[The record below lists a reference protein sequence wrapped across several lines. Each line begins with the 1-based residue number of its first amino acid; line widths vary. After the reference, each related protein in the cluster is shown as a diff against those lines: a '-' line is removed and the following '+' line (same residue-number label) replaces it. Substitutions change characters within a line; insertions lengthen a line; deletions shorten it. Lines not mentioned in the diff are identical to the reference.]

1 MTAKLSSRALSLW
14 RGEGPHGGNIVNFVI
29 GSLLATWQVL
39 LDASIFIIFGFVIA
53 ALIRAFLS
61 SEQIVKYMGENN
73 FRSVFLAAM
82 FGVPLP
88 LCSCG
93 VVPTAMALRKQGAS
107 KAATVSFLIST
118 PESSIDSIALT
129 YALIDP
135 LMTVFRPIA
144 AFITGFIA
152 GIAEIFFGK
161 KEVEKVEAEIPCPHC
176 DVHEPRVTSHESRI
190 TKHIHSFPERIRSGM
205 RFAFIELFTD
215 ISRWFL
221 IGMLIAGV
229 ITFAVP
235 TSFIE
240 NYLGSGWSSM
250 LIMLAVG
257 LPLYVCATASTPI
270 AAALIVKGMSP
281 GAALVFLLTGPATN
295 AASFTVLTKMLGLR
309 TAIIY
314 ILSIAVCAVLLG
326 MTLNEIYAMFDIN
339 IMVSAGHAHEM
350 IPVWLKWA
358 TAVPL
363 TLAMIVAAIKKRD

>member
-1 MTAKLSSRALSLW
+1 MDFIT
-14 RGEGPHGGNIVNFVI
+14 

-39 LDASIFIIFGFVIA
+39 LDAGIFIIFGFVIA

-61 SEQIVKYMGENN
+61 SEQIVKYMGGNN
-73 FRSVFLAAM
+73 LRSVFLAAM

-161 KEVEKVEAEIPCPHC
+161 KDTVKESKAEHC
-176 DVHEPRVTSHESRI
+176 AHCEEEHTASH
-190 TKHIHSFPERIRSGM
+190 KHTLGERMRFGL

-229 ITFAVP
+229 ITYAVP

-363 TLAMIVAAIKKRD
+363 TLAMIWAAIKKKD

>member
-1 MTAKLSSRALSLW
+1 MSYIT
-14 RGEGPHGGNIVNFVI
+14 
-29 GSLLATWQVL
+29 GSLYATWQVL
-39 LDASIFIIFGFVIA
+39 LDASIFILFGFLIA

-61 SEQIVKYMGENN
+61 SEQIVKYMGGNN
-73 FRSVFLAAM
+73 FRSVFLAAL

-107 KAATVSFLIST
+107 KAATLSFLITT

-135 LMTVFRPIA
+135 LMTIFRPIA

-161 KEVEKVEAEIPCPHC
+161 KETVKDAKVEHC
-176 DVHEPRVTSHESRI
+176 VHCEEEHTASH
-190 TKHIHSFPERIRSGM
+190 KHTLFERLHSGLK
-205 RFAFIELFTD
+205 FAFVELFTD

-240 NYLGSGWSSM
+240 SYLGSGWSSM

-270 AAALIVKGMSP
+270 AAALILKGMSP

-314 ILSIAVCAVLLG
+314 IISIAVCAVLLG
-326 MTLNEIYAMFDIN
+326 MALNQIYAILNIN
-339 IMVSAGHAHEM
+339 IQVSVGHAHEM

-363 TLAMIVAAIKKRD
+363 TAAMIFAAIVKKD

>member
-1 MTAKLSSRALSLW
+1 M
-14 RGEGPHGGNIVNFVI
+14 NYIV
-29 GSLLATWQVL
+29 GSLAAAWQVL

-61 SEQIVKYMGENN
+61 SEQIVKYMGGNN
-73 FRSVFLAAM
+73 FRSVFLAAV

-118 PESSIDSIALT
+118 PESSIDSIAIT

-144 AFITGFIA
+144 AFLTGFVA
-152 GIAEIFFGK
+152 GLAEIFLGK
-161 KEVEKVEAEIPCPHC
+161 KEIEKVEADIPCPHC
-176 DVHEPRVTSHESRI
+176 IEGRETRDEGRKDESSLVHHPSSLVDHR
-190 TKHIHSFPERIRSGM
+190 HSLYERLGSGM
-205 RFAFIELFTD
+205 RFAFVELFTD
-215 ISRWFL
+215 ISRWFIL
-221 IGMLIAGV
+221 GMLIAGV
-229 ITFAVP
+229 ITYAVP

-240 NYLGSGWSSM
+240 NYMSGGLTSM
-250 LIMLAVG
+250 LIMLAIG

-270 AAALIVKGMSP
+270 AAALLLKGMSP

-295 AASFTVLTKMLGLR
+295 AASFTVLIKMLGLR

-314 ILSIAVCAVLLG
+314 LVSIAICAILLG
-326 MTLNEIYAMFDIN
+326 LCLNEIYTLLNIDIK
-339 IMVSAGHAHEM
+339 VSLGHAHEM
-350 IPVWLKWA
+350 IPLWLKWA

-363 TLAMIVAAIKKRD
+363 TLAMLWAAIRKRN

>member
-1 MTAKLSSRALSLW
+1 MANILDTALQFMS
-14 RGEGPHGGNIVNFVI
+14 
-29 GSLLATWQVL
+29 GSLAAAWQVL
-39 LDASIFIIFGFVIA
+39 LDASIFILFGFVIA

-61 SEQIVKYMGENN
+61 SEQIVRYMGGNN
-73 FRSVFLAAM
+73 FRSVLLAAL

-107 KAATVSFLIST
+107 KAATVSFLITT
-118 PESSIDSIALT
+118 PESSIDSIAIT

-135 LMTVFRPIA
+135 IMTVFRPIA
-144 AFITGFIA
+144 AFITGFVA

-161 KEVEKVEAEIPCPHC
+161 KETEKVTAEIPCPHC
-176 DVHEPRVTSHESRI
+176 APSPHPSPSRGEGEGGGEH
-190 TKHIHSFPERIRSGM
+190 THSLADRLSSGL
-205 RFAFIELFTD
+205 RFAFVELFTD

-221 IGMLIAGV
+221 IGMLIAGI

-235 TSFIE
+235 ASFIE
-240 NYLGSGWSSM
+240 QHLGSGWASM

-270 AAALIVKGMSP
+270 AAALILKGMSP

-295 AASFTVLTKMLGLR
+295 AASFTVLIKMLGLR

-314 ILSIAVCAVLLG
+314 ILSIAVCAVILG
-326 MTLNEIYAMFDIN
+326 MLLNQIYFMLGIDIR
-339 IMVSAGHAHEM
+339 VAVGHAHEM

-363 TLAMIVAAIKKRD
+363 TAAMVWAAVRKKN

>member
-1 MTAKLSSRALSLW
+1 MVDFIT
-14 RGEGPHGGNIVNFVI
+14 
-29 GSLLATWQVL
+29 GSLLAAWQVL
-39 LDASIFIIFGFVIA
+39 LDASVFIIFGFVIA

-61 SEQIVKYMGENN
+61 SEQIVKYMGGNDL
-73 FRSVFLAAM
+73 RSVFLAAL

-107 KAATVSFLIST
+107 KAATVSFLITT
-118 PESSIDSIALT
+118 PESSIDSIAIT

-144 AFITGFIA
+144 AFVTGFVA
-152 GIAEIFFGK
+152 GIAEVFLGK
-161 KEVEKVEAEIPCPHC
+161 KETFKEGKTEHC
-176 DVHEPRVTSHESRI
+176 AHCEEEHTASHRH
-190 TKHIHSFPERIRSGM
+190 TLKERLFSGVN
-205 RFAFIELFTD
+205 FAFVELFTD

-235 TSFIE
+235 TSFVE
-240 NYLGSGWSSM
+240 SYLGSGWSSM
-250 LIMLAVG
+250 LIMLAIG

-270 AAALIVKGMSP
+270 AAALVLKGMSP
-281 GAALVFLLTGPATN
+281 GAALVFLLAGPATN
-295 AASFTVLTKMLGLR
+295 AASFTVLVKMLGLR

-314 ILSIAVCAVLLG
+314 IISIAVCAVLLG
-326 MTLNEIYAMFDIN
+326 MLLNQIYFMLGIDIK
-339 IMVSAGHAHEM
+339 IAVGHAHEM

-363 TLAMIVAAIKKRD
+363 TAAMIVAAIKKKD